1 MMPVFLNH
9 WPVLVRGTPTFANG
23 RLYSLGATGK
33 LSCLDA
39 ATGKLIW
46 SHDITTDA
54 GAEIAPGAFS
64 ARQWGYSNSPL
75 VVDGLVVVFAGGKHD
90 KGLLAYHADSGKL
103 AWSYAAGDDGYSSPQ
118 LVSIA
123 GHKQILIQSNGGI
136 FAIEPDSRK
145 LLWQLGAQSKQFL
158 PITQP
163 QLVGQDKLLMQSES
177 GGIQLIKLTLDGDQ
191 WKPTQVW
198 DSKALKLTL
207 NDYVVYDGCI
217 YGFDDNVFCCVD
229 VETGKR
235 HWKAGRY
242 GSGQVLLLPDQ
253 PLLLVTTET
262 GEAVLISPNAKKLDE
277 LARFQAV
284 EGKTWNHPVIAEG
297 KLFVRNAEE
306 MACFELTPASDQT
319 VAAADRAELFRASNK
334 MDR

>member
-1 MMPVFLNH
+1 MWL
-9 WPVLVRGTPTFANG
+9 
-23 RLYSLGATGK
+23 
-33 LSCLDA
+33 
-39 ATGKLIW
+39 
-46 SHDITTDA
+46 HDITVDA
-54 GAEIAPGAFS
+54 EAQHTSEAFA

-90 KGLLAYHADSGKL
+90 KGLLAYHADSGEL
-103 AWSYAAGDDGYSSPQ
+103 AWSYAAGNDGYSSPQ

-136 FAIEPDSRK
+136 FALEPNSGK
-145 LLWQLGAQSKQFL
+145 LLWQLAAQSKQFL

-163 QLVGQDKLLMQSES
+163 QLVGQDGLLMQSES

-191 WKPTQVW
+191 WMPGQVW

-229 VETGKR
+229 LETGKR

-253 PLLLVTTET
+253 PLLLVTAET

-277 LARFQAV
+277 LGRFQAV

-306 MACFELTPASDQT
+306 IACYELSPAASAEVAMAAQI
-319 VAAADRAELFRASNK
+319 AR
-334 MDR
+334 